1 MPTGTYLK
9 IIENFELDM
18 RVFIALSALLCGC
31 NGLMFHS
38 EAVTKEWDTWV
49 FVENGTYYAYYL
61 VTEVKKM
68 YISSLF
74 FLCPLSLL
82 LFLHAACAFNP
93 EPGIVRRRLWSCH
106 ITRRTALDGPRIRV
120 ARVSVPIIT
129 VWRGSKKLYNVK

>member
-1 MPTGTYLK
+1 
-9 IIENFELDM
+9 M
-18 RVFIALSALLCGC
+18 RVFIALSVLLCGC

-49 FVENGTYYAYYL
+49 FVENSTYYAYYL

-68 YISSLF
+68 YIS
-74 FLCPLSLL
+74 LCPLSLL

-93 EPGIVRRRLWSCH
+93 EPGIVRRRLWSGH

-129 VWRGSKKLYNVK
+129 VWRGSKNIICVK